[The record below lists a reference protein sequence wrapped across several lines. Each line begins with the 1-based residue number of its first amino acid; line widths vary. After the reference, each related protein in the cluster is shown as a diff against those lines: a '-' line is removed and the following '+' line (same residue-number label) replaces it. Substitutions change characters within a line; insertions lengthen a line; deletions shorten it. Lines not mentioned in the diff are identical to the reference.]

1 MATMKSRFID
11 TPILYDGIQLRS
23 NWIRDFTHIKGDV
36 IASFIG
42 PANVPI
48 EKMVD
53 LEDVARNAPIFS
65 EDMLHFIV
73 EHFDKDLERMVLR
86 QRLLIAILH
95 DLLHKNPSCR
105 NVQRK
110 GNDLY
115 DDNAKLSVSVA
126 TSSPVSCLIHTGIN
140 ISSANTPVLT
150 KGLKDYDIDPL
161 NFSKDVLKSYVKE
174 MEGVNHAG
182 TKVRPVA

>member
-1 MATMKSRFID
+1 MTNVKSRYLD

-23 NWIRDFTHIKGDV
+23 NWIRDLTLIEGNTIV
-36 IASFIG
+36 SFRG
-42 PANVPI
+42 PAKVSI

-65 EDMLHFIV
+65 EDMLHFII
-73 EHFDKDLERMVLR
+73 EHFDRDLEKMVLR
-86 QRLLIAILH
+86 QRLLIAILNET
-95 DLLHKNPSCR
+95 LKKYPQCANIR
-105 NVQRK
+105 RQ

-115 DDNAKLSVSVA
+115 DDDAKLSVSVA

-150 KGLKDYDIDPL
+150 KGLKDYDIDPIKFAL
-161 NFSKDVLKSYVKE
+161 EIMQRYVQE
-174 MEGVNHAG
+174 MEGVAHAQ

>member
-1 MATMKSRFID
+1 MTNVKNLHLD

-23 NWIRDFTHIKGDV
+23 YWIRDLTHLSGDAIV
-36 IASFIG
+36 SFRG

-53 LEDVARNAPIFS
+53 LEDVARNAPIYS

-73 EHFDKDLERMVLR
+73 EHFDLDLEKMVLR
-86 QRLLIAILH
+86 QRLLVAIIQ
-95 DLLHKNPSCR
+95 DLLKKWPQCANIR
-105 NVQRK
+105 RR

-115 DDNAKLSVSVA
+115 DGDAKLSVSVA

-140 ISSANTPVLT
+140 ISSQNTPVLT

-161 NFSKDVLKSYVKE
+161 KLAKEVLQAYVKE
-174 MEGVNHAG
+174 MEGVTHAR